1 MSLLAMNVSK
11 EVLNAFIK
19 VDQSLT
25 DTKLAALNRNEF
37 LLSGLAAKCKLKGEE
52 DKKWLTKA
60 VSVNEKIIDL
70 VNYIERAKAN
80 VIGKTLDLPNEE
92 IPEILG
98 KIGVYDTSI
107 GLKHLSAIDNYDVPT
122 NVLGLAEPGSPIEG
136 EYTALTIQKKMDQ
149 LVLELEAVVDS
160 PFKDLDQE
168 IKNNIHRIL
177 DLQPKINPEGMVLSW
192 IEDNFYNAV
201 LGASVVIMSDLQVKL
216 VNTQEILSKY
226 FYDQVGGN
234 EIRVNSI
241 EPVVIPKSSY
251 VLKGDYYKAKVTV
264 AAVDTT
270 AKPRIQIGNTLNK
283 LAGGKFSVSGD
294 VQDLKDGEINI
305 RGDRPGEYKKIG
317 IIELKDPSGGIK
329 QYPFETTY
337 LVAEPTATVSATAMN
352 VFYSG
357 VDNPLAVSAPGFK
370 TNELIVKANGATLK
384 TVNNGYVARVTQES
398 KEANIIVS
406 AKIDGKEV
414 ILSRNIFRVKP
425 LPRPTT
431 VLNGVTKDESRST
444 GFFKSFADVV
454 AEIPDFLFDV
464 KINVESFVCNI
475 ITTNGRSYRY
485 SSNNNKITDEMRKSI
500 SGLLTGDMV
509 IFKEVRAKMPD
520 GSSVIVYPI
529 TITIK

>member
-1 MSLLAMNVSK
+1 MTIFN
-11 EVLNAFIK
+11 
-19 VDQSLT
+19 D
-25 DTKLAALNRNEF
+25 
-37 LLSGLAAKCKLKGEE
+37 E
-52 DKKWLTKA
+52 D
-60 VSVNEKIIDL
+60 
-70 VNYIERAKAN
+70 
-80 VIGKTLDLPNEE
+80 
-92 IPEILG
+92 
-98 KIGVYDTSI
+98 
-107 GLKHLSAIDNYDVPT
+107 
-122 NVLGLAEPGSPIEG
+122 
-136 EYTALTIQKKMDQ
+136 
-149 LVLELEAVVDS
+149 
-160 PFKDLDQE
+160 
-168 IKNNIHRIL
+168 
-177 DLQPKINPEGMVLSW
+177 
-192 IEDNFYNAV
+192 
-201 LGASVVIMSDLQVKL
+201 
-216 VNTQEILSKY
+216 
-226 FYDQVGGN
+226 
-234 EIRVNSI
+234 
-241 EPVVIPKSSY
+241 
-251 VLKGDYYKAKVTV
+251 
-264 AAVDTT
+264 
-270 AKPRIQIGNTLNK
+270 
-283 LAGGKFSVSGD
+283 
-294 VQDLKDGEINI
+294 
-305 RGDRPGEYKKIG
+305 KKIG